1 MKKILLL
8 NLLLAMLFGV
18 QSVKADVVFN
28 STNFPDPAFRQY
40 LQEKYYFPE
49 GETLPQNDL
58 DEVGDLK
65 LGSRGI
71 STLKG
76 VEHFRFLKA
85 LYCEGNNLTS
95 LDLSKNAALHTVVC
109 NGNQLTELVLPNL
122 RFNPSGYTIIS
133 CSHNNL
139 SSLRVPVDVTTIL
152 QLDCR
157 FNKLNELIITA
168 EYKID
173 GADVDCSHNNLSN
186 IDIGEK
192 VYLWKLNCSYNN
204 FTSLDLNG
212 QKSLN
217 NLELNCSH
225 NNITQLENLWRL
237 TNLRKLDISYN
248 KLNGNIGLAAGLTNL
263 ADLDCSGNDYTYI
276 ILQYLTGLERFTMN
290 DSKVTSIDFSYNT
303 KLHYLNMNNNTIDE
317 LRLLQNA
324 ELDTVIVNNC
334 NLKKLLFTNAANK
347 MKHLECY
354 SNQLTSLWLY
364 DQPQLKCLNC
374 EQNQLTTL
382 NYKSM
387 PQLETFVCSHNRFT
401 SLDITGLKSLKWFY
415 AHHNRLLSIGGVD
428 MVGGPNW
435 ENYNADAFTPQ
446 EPTTRRFERIPYNG
460 GEAWALYL
468 GISDASRI
476 LNFKKDD
483 VAASPVIENKY
494 LIVSDDLNQIP
505 QKVEY
510 DFKPYATKNA
520 FHVVVNY
527 DVKDY
532 NIFVDGQKMTS
543 LNFFDIPGLVSGT
556 AYFED
561 KPEDLGWAGEPT
573 LVLDNATLEWDGNN
587 YGIYNNDNYH
597 FTIKVIGDC
606 TIKVPNTI
614 ALGLD
619 VATVTTIEGG
629 GTLNI
634 ISGSYPIETAIVTW
648 LTIQD
653 NTTVIARNITGN
665 SALWDQDGAKI
676 EIRDGGVFA
685 AYSKYEPIWLDS
697 NGEFIFG
704 EGIALRY
711 PVGAYVGSGNNIYN
725 ADGTKVM
732 NDWVV
737 IGPDNQATQDLIDG
751 VDIVNADDNL
761 NANLNANK
769 GIYNLTG
776 QKVGESYKG
785 IVIKDGKKVLR

>member
-1 MKKILLL
+1 MKKILLI

-49 GETLPQNDL
+49 GETLTQNDL
-58 DEVGDLK
+58 DEVKSLY
-65 LGSRGI
+65 LGNKGI

-76 VEHFRFLKA
+76 VEHFRFLKI
-85 LYCEGNNLTS
+85 LNCEYNNLTS
-95 LDLSKNAALHTVVC
+95 LDLSKNTALHTVVC
-109 NGNQLTELVLPNL
+109 YDNQLTELVLPYL
-122 RFNPSGYTIIS
+122 EFNPSGNHFTTID
-133 CSHNNL
+133 CSLNNL
-139 SSLRVPVDVTTIL
+139 SSLRVPIRFAPYF
-152 QLDCR
+152 QLDCSY
-157 FNKLNELIITA
+157 NKLSELIITSQQDVNDA
-168 EYKID
+168 I
-173 GADVDCSHNNLSN
+173 VDCSHNNLSN
-186 IDIGEK
+186 IDFGERIN
-192 VYLWKLNCSYNN
+192 LWDLDCSYNN
-204 FTSLDLNG
+204 FTSL
-212 QKSLN
+212 
-217 NLELNCSH
+217 NLSKRNFAELNCSH
-225 NNITQLENLWRL
+225 NNITQLEDLWRW

-276 ILQYLTGLERFTMN
+276 ILQSLTGLERFTMN
-290 DSKVTSIDFSYNT
+290 DSKVTSIDFSNNT

-334 NLKKLLFTNAANK
+334 NLKKLRFTNAANK

-354 SNQLTSLWLY
+354 NNQLTSLWLY
-364 DQPQLKCLNC
+364 DQPQLKYLNC
-374 EQNQLTTL
+374 KQNQLTTL

-387 PQLETFVCSHNRFT
+387 PQLETFDCSNNRLPF
-401 SLDITGLKSLKWFY
+401 LDITSCKSLKQFY
-415 AHHNRLLSIGGVD
+415 AHHNRLISIGGVD
-428 MVGGPNW
+428 VADGPNW
-435 ENYNADAFTPQ
+435 ENYDADAFTPQ
-446 EPTTRRFERIPYNG
+446 EPTTRRFERISYNG

-483 VAASPVIENKY
+483 VAASPVLHNKY
-494 LIVSDDLNQIP
+494 LILSDDLNQIP

-532 NIFVDGQKMTS
+532 NIFIDGQKMTS

-573 LVLDNATLEWDGNN
+573 LVLDNATLEWDGTN
-587 YGIYNNDNYH
+587 YGIYNNNNYY

-606 TIKVPNTI
+606 SVTSKNYA
-614 ALGLD
+614 ALELD
-619 VATVTTIEGG
+619 PVTRTTIEGG

-634 ISGSYPIETAIVTW
+634 LSKYSCIESFVLTE

-653 NTTVIARNITGN
+653 NTKIIARSTDGRGYYEGDEARLEIK
-665 SALWDQDGAKI
+665 DGA
-676 EIRDGGVFA
+676 VFA
-685 AYSKYEPIWLDS
+685 VYSKYEPLYLDK
-697 NGEFIFG
+697 NKPVFG
-704 EGIALRY
+704 EGIDIRY
-711 PVGAYVGSGNNIYN
+711 PEGAYFSGTYNNLYY
-725 ADGTKVM
+725 ADGTEVK

-737 IGPDNQATQDLIDG
+737 FGPDTWATHDAIATGIAKSFPLGEDLG
-751 VDIVNADDNL
+751 EA
-761 NANLNANK
+761 
-769 GIYNLTG
+769 YNLAG
-776 QKVGESYKG
+776 QKVGDGYKG
-785 IVIKDGKKVLR
+785 IVIKDGKKTLKK